1 MTCLVSGVQSKRR
14 PPPYLRLINGEIGGI
29 SVFAKFLAAKAPHR
43 STANIW
49 TRIKL
54 PRVKSRV
61 SLWSRFSRGKD
72 RMRGSITVGLG
83 VLASIGAGAAAAT
96 PSLEIKHA
104 VARVTIIPEARG
116 DIVVTVTKTNSRLPL
131 KVTRMGD
138 SVMIDGDLGWR
149 SPNCHTLFGH
159 PGVSVWGAGDFRY
172 DDLPQVVVH
181 VPRNTR
187 VGAGGAVFGAIGP
200 GDSVDLGNSGCG
212 DWTVADQTGPLH
224 VHVSGSG
231 DVRAGSVGAAD
242 VSVSGS
248 GDVNL
253 QATRG
258 GLVTG
263 IAGSGDV
270 TAASVTGPL
279 RAHVSGSGD
288 VRVHGGAVTDMDVS
302 VAGSGDIHFGGVAQS
317 LNARIAGSGDV
328 SVAKV
333 TGLVAKH
340 IAGSGDVS
348 VGR

>member
-1 MTCLVSGVQSKRR
+1 MEVGQREKQ
-14 PPPYLRLINGEIGGI
+14 
-29 SVFAKFLAAKAPHR
+29 
-43 STANIW
+43 
-49 TRIKL
+49 
-54 PRVKSRV
+54 
-61 SLWSRFSRGKD
+61 
-72 RMRGSITVGLG
+72 MRGSIVVTLAGL
-83 VLASIGAGAAAAT
+83 ATIGAGAASAT
-96 PSLEIKHA
+96 PNLEIKQA

-116 DIVVTVTKTNSRLPL
+116 DIVVTVTKANSRLPL
-131 KVTRMGD
+131 KITRMGD

-149 SPNCHTLFGH
+149 SPNCRTLFGR
-159 PGVSVWGAGDFRY
+159 PGVLVWGLGDFKY

-181 VPRNTR
+181 MPRNAR

-200 GDSVDLGNSGCG
+200 GDSVDLASSGCG

-224 VHVSGSG
+224 LHVSGSG

-253 QATRG
+253 RAARG
-258 GLVTG
+258 GLVTN

-279 RAHVSGSGD
+279 HAHVSGSGD
-288 VRVHGGAVTDMDVS
+288 VRVHGGAVTDMDVL

-317 LNARIAGSGDV
+317 LDARIAGSGDV
-328 SVAKV
+328 NVAKV
-333 TGLVAKH
+333 TGSVSKH
-340 IAGSGDVS
+340 VAGSGDVS